1 MKVKKLPIVIII
13 LVIILII
20 IAIQF
25 IYVVREDQQVV
36 LIEFGNMIGSVNE
49 GNSKEAGLH
58 WKAPWVAA
66 NTYTKK
72 ILRWDG
78 DPDLIPTR
86 PDNQKIFIDTTARW
100 RIQDPKIFYRK
111 LKGNMGFAAGRLD
124 DIIDSAVRNVI
135 RSSFFIQIVSSDEEK
150 INMVIEEGI
159 LIPKE
164 IQIND
169 FQTEFIE
176 ELENPEYINFLN
188 AVYLEK
194 EGDDQRVHLRTNLTD
209 AEKQELLDILKL
221 INYKLNPGLPMKG
234 RNQLET
240 EILNLVKEDTLTNFG
255 IEIRDVII
263 KRVDYNDD
271 NREAA
276 YDRMIA
282 ERNKVATEKRS
293 IGLRRKQEIEGE
305 IEEFRRTELSKAYE
319 LAQTLKG
326 EGDAEAAKIY
336 AEAYIDNPE
345 DIQAGLPSKEDFY
358 EFFIILEGY
367 DNLSR
372 QSNVTLSTDSDF
384 FRMLKNIDSTFN
396 D

>member
-25 IYVVREDQQVV
+25 IYFVREDQQVV
-36 LIEFGNMIGSVNE
+36 LIEFGNMKGSVNE
-49 GNSKEAGLH
+49 GDSKEAGLH

-100 RIQDPKIFYRK
+100 RIIDPKIFYKK
-111 LKGNMGFAAGRLD
+111 LKGSMSEASGRLD

-135 RSSFFIQIVSSDEEK
+135 RSSFFIQVVSSDEEK

-159 LIPKE
+159 VVPKE
-164 IQIND
+164 IP
-169 FQTEFIE
+169 IE
-176 ELENPEYINFLN
+176 EFEIDYLETLENSEYINFLN
-188 AVYLEK
+188 TIYTEK
-194 EGDDQRVHLRTNLTD
+194 EGDDIRVHLKPTITD
-209 AEKQELLDILKL
+209 NERKTLLDILKL
-221 INYKLNPGLPMKG
+221 IKYNIPIDVPMKG

-240 EILNLVKEDTLTNFG
+240 EILNLVKKDTMKNFG

-276 YDRMIA
+276 YNRMIA

-305 IEEFRRTELSKAYE
+305 IEQFRRTEISKAYE
-319 LAQTLKG
+319 QAQTLRG

-336 AEAYIDNPE
+336 AEAYTDKQE
-345 DIQAGLPSKEDFY
+345 TQYSKEDFY
-358 EFFIILEGY
+358 EFFIILQAYE
-367 DNLSR
+367 NLSR
-372 QSNVTLSTDSDF
+372 KSDVTLSTDSDF
-384 FRMLKNIDSTFN
+384 FRMLKDMESTF
-396 D
+396 DD